1 MGPSRAT
8 GIPPTMIESFKKTA
22 KRVFHVGWTNF
33 KRNTY
38 LSMGTTGIMV
48 LVLFLFSGLMS
59 LNFLASQVV
68 SGLENKV
75 DVSVYFKNDA
85 SEQEI
90 TQVKSDLEALGE
102 VKNVEYVSKDKAL
115 EEFKQRHAGDTLV
128 QDSLAELDENPLQAS
143 LNVKADDSSQYASI
157 VTFLEGNK
165 FRSLVDK
172 INFYENE
179 QVIARVLSISG
190 GLRNWGFLLT
200 MALALIAILVTFN
213 TVRLTIYSQKQEI
226 EIMRLVGG
234 SNWHIKAPYLVEGGM
249 YGALAAAVVAVLFYP
264 VAFFISPKIE
274 ILMPGVSLIGYFAS
288 NIIQFISLLFIIGIM
303 LGVVS
308 SFVAI
313 RRFLKI

>member
-1 MGPSRAT
+1 MEDLKA
-8 GIPPTMIESFKKTA
+8 TA
-22 KRVFHVGWTNF
+22 KRIFNVGWINF

-38 LSMGTTGIMV
+38 LSMGTTGVMV

-59 LNFLASQVV
+59 LNYLTSQIV
-68 SGLENKV
+68 SSLEEKV

-85 SEQEI
+85 SEEEI
-90 TQVKSDLEALGE
+90 SKVKSDLELLG
-102 VKNVEYVSKDKAL
+102 VIKNVEYVSKDKAL
-115 EEFKQRHAGDTLV
+115 DEFKQRHAGDTLV
-128 QDSLAELDENPLQAS
+128 QDSLAELDDNPLQAS

-179 QVIARVLSISG
+179 QVIARVQAISG
-190 GLRNWGFLLT
+190 GLQNWGFLFT
-200 MALALIAILVTFN
+200 MALAAIAILVTFN
-213 TVRLTIYSQKQEI
+213 TIRLTIYSQKQEI

-264 VAFFISPKIE
+264 VAYFISPKIE
-274 ILMPGVSLIGYFAS
+274 SLMPGVSLIGYFAS
-288 NIIQFISLLFIIGIM
+288 NIIQFISLLFFIGIL
-303 LGVVS
+303 LGVTS

>member
-1 MGPSRAT
+1 
-8 GIPPTMIESFKKTA
+8 
-22 KRVFHVGWTNF
+22 
-33 KRNTY
+33 
-38 LSMGTTGIMV
+38 MGTTGVMV

-59 LNFLASQVV
+59 LNYLASQIV
-68 SGLENKV
+68 SGLEEKV
-75 DVSVYFKNDA
+75 DVSVYFKNEA
-85 SEQEI
+85 SEAEI
-90 TQVKSDLEALGE
+90 AKVKNDLESLGT
-102 VKNVEYVSKDKAL
+102 VKNVEYISKDKAL
-115 EEFKQRHAGDTLV
+115 DEFKQRHAGDALV

-157 VTFLEGNK
+157 IAFLEGNK

-179 QVIARVLSISG
+179 RVIARVLAISG

-200 MALALIAILVTFN
+200 MVLALIAVLVTFN

-249 YGALAAAVVAVLFYP
+249 YGAFAAAIVAVMFYP
-264 VAFFISPKIE
+264 IVYFVSPKVE
-274 ILMPGVSLIGYFAS
+274 SLMQGVSLIEYFVS
-288 NIIQFISLLFIIGIM
+288 NVFQFIILIFFIGIL
-303 LGVVS
+303 LGVTS
-308 SFVAI
+308 SLVAI

>member
-1 MGPSRAT
+1 
-8 GIPPTMIESFKKTA
+8 MIENFQETA
-22 KRVFHVGWTNF
+22 KRVFNVGWTNF

-38 LSMGTTGIMV
+38 LSMGTTGVMV

-59 LNFLASQVV
+59 LNYLASQIV
-68 SGLENKV
+68 SGLEAKV

-90 TQVKSDLEALGE
+90 TQVKSDLESLGT
-102 VKNVEYVSKDKAL
+102 VKNVDYVSKDQAL
-115 EEFKQRHAGDTLV
+115 SEFKARHAGDTLV

-179 QVIARVLSISG
+179 QVIQRVLAISG
-190 GLRNWGFLLT
+190 GVRNWGFLLT
-200 MALALIAILVTFN
+200 MALALIAVLVTFN

-234 SNWHIKAPYLVEGGM
+234 SNWHIKAPYLVEGGL
-249 YGALAAAVVAVLFYP
+249 YGALAAGIVAVIFYP
-264 VAFFISPKIE
+264 ATFFISPKVE
-274 ILMPGVSLIGYFAS
+274 SLMPGVSLISYFVS
-288 NIIQFISLLFIIGIM
+288 NIFQFVPLIFFLGIL
-303 LGVVS
+303 LGVTS

-313 RRFLKI
+313 RRFLKV